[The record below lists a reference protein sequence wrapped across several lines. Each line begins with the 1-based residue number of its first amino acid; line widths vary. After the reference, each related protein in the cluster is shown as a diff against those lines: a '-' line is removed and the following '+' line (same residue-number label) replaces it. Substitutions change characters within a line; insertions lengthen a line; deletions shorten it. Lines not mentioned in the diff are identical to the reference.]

1 METKTPTKTEIKDV
15 EDAAMLSY
23 ISRLE
28 FENNLIPLPTPVNCK
43 KKKIEVVEVI
53 QHAGGAITTVYK
65 YKTTNYGYTYM
76 TKDQLEAVNESK
88 VN

>member
-1 METKTPTKTEIKDV
+1 METKTLTEDV
-15 EDAAMLSY
+15 VGAEDAAMLSY
-23 ISRLE
+23 ISKLE

-53 QHAGGAITTVYK
+53 QHASGAITTVYK
-65 YKTTNYGYTYM
+65 YKTTNYGYTYI
-76 TKDQLEAVNESK
+76 TKDQVETVNESK